1 MQRTV
6 QCKCGREFSG
16 ATPQE
21 AMGQLEQHIRSE
33 HLHTRNNP
41 DKTMGPLQKTIANIV
56 HGAQSEL

>member
-1 MQRTV
+1 
-6 QCKCGREFSG
+6 
-16 ATPQE
+16 
-21 AMGQLEQHIRSE
+21 MGQLEQHIRSE